1 MKVSMLF
8 DIMRWEE
15 RSILKAFQDRN
26 IEVMPLN
33 VKELNLDLSNNTYDF
48 GDISLQR
55 STGYYRN
62 LHSTAYVEMTGH
74 RIVNNFNSTVITGN
88 KMFTSLILSKNGIK
102 IPKTF
107 VSFTNE
113 KFLESFKKDF
123 NNRAVTKPVTGSW
136 GRMISLL
143 NDYYAAMDVSEY
155 KEYMYPLY
163 QVNYTQEYINDF
175 GRDLRIFVVNDQVI
189 AGIYRYK
196 SGEDWR
202 TNTALGGRAEPVKI
216 SDEISEIAVKVSES
230 LGNGIYGIDIL
241 ESKDGY
247 YVNEVNG
254 NTEFK
259 NTVPVTGIDI
269 PGYIADYLISEAKK

>member
-1 MKVSMLF
+1 MKITMLL

-15 RSILKAFQDRN
+15 RAILKSLQDKS
-26 IEVMPLN
+26 IDVQLLN
-33 VKELNLDLSNNTYDF
+33 VKELNLDLQKLNYDF
-48 GDISLQR
+48 GDISIQR

-62 LHSTAYVEMTGH
+62 IPSTAYVEFTGN
-74 RIVNNFNSTVITGN
+74 RILNNFNATIITGN
-88 KMFTSLILSKNGIK
+88 KMFTSSVLAQHGIR

-107 VSFTNE
+107 VSFSNQ
-113 KFLESFKKDF
+113 KFLESFKSDF
-123 NNRAVTKPVTGSW
+123 NGRAVTKPVTGSW

-155 KEYMYPLY
+155 KEYMYPIY

-175 GRDLRIFVVNDQVI
+175 NRDLRVFLVNDRAV
-189 AGIYRYK
+189 AGIYRYR

-202 TNTALGGRAEPVKI
+202 TNTALGGRAEPLKI
-216 SDEISEIAVKVSES
+216 TPEIEDIVEKVHKA
-230 LGNGIYGIDIL
+230 LGSGIYGIDIL

-247 YVNEVNG
+247 FVNEVNG

-259 NTVPVTGIDI
+259 NTVPVTGINI
-269 PGYIADYLISEAKK
+269 PDYIAEYLISEAKR

>member
-1 MKVSMLF
+1 MKISMLF

-15 RSILKAFQDRN
+15 RAILKALQDKN
-26 IEVMPLN
+26 VEVQLYN
-33 VKELNLDLSNNTYDF
+33 VKEMNLDLQDPNYDF

-62 LHSTAYVEMTGH
+62 LHSTAYVEFTGN
-74 RIVNNFNSTVITGN
+74 RIINDFNSTIVTGN
-88 KMFTSLILSKNGIK
+88 KMFTSLLLSQKSIR

-107 VSFTNE
+107 VSFSNE
-113 KFLESFKKDF
+113 RFLKSFKEDF
-123 NNRAVTKPVTGSW
+123 NGRAVTKPVTGSW

-155 KEYMYPLY
+155 KDYMYPLY
-163 QVNYTQEYINDF
+163 QINYTQEYVNDF
-175 GRDLRIFVVNDQVI
+175 GRDLRVFIVNDQVI

-202 TNTALGGRAEPVKI
+202 TNTALGGRAEPLKI
-216 SDEISEIAVKVSES
+216 TGEVEEIAQKVSS
-230 LGNGIYGIDIL
+230 ALGPGIYGMDIL

-247 YVNEVNG
+247 FVNEVNG

-259 NTVPVTGIDI
+259 NTVPVTGINI
-269 PGYIADYLISEAKK
+269 PDYIADYLISEARK

>member
-1 MKVSMLF
+1 
-8 DIMRWEE
+8 
-15 RSILKAFQDRN
+15 
-26 IEVMPLN
+26 
-33 VKELNLDLSNNTYDF
+33 
-48 GDISLQR
+48 
-55 STGYYRN
+55 
-62 LHSTAYVEMTGH
+62 
-74 RIVNNFNSTVITGN
+74 
-88 KMFTSLILSKNGIK
+88 MFTSLILSKNGIK

>member
-1 MKVSMLF
+1 MKISMLY

-15 RSILKAFQDRN
+15 RAILKSLQSRN
-26 IEVMPLN
+26 VDVQLLN
-33 VKELNLDLSNNTYDF
+33 VKEMNLNIEKANYDF
-48 GDISLQR
+48 GNVSIQR

-62 LHSTAYVEMTGH
+62 LHSTAYVEFTGN
-74 RIVNNFNSTVITGN
+74 RVINNFISTIITGN
-88 KMFTSLILSKNGIK
+88 KMFTSLVLSQNNIR

-113 KFLESFKKDF
+113 KFLESFKSDF
-123 NNRAVTKPVTGSW
+123 NGKAVTKPVTGSW

-155 KEYMYPLY
+155 RDYMYPLY
-163 QVNYTQEYINDF
+163 QINYTQEYINDY
-175 GRDLRIFVVNDQVI
+175 GRDLRVFIVNNSAV

-202 TNTALGGRAEPVKI
+202 TNTALGGRAEPLKI
-216 SDEISEIAVKVSES
+216 TGDIEDIAERVSKA
-230 LGNGIYGIDIL
+230 LGPGIYGIDIL

-247 YVNEVNG
+247 FVNEVNG

-269 PGYIADYLISEAKK
+269 PGYISEYLISEAKK